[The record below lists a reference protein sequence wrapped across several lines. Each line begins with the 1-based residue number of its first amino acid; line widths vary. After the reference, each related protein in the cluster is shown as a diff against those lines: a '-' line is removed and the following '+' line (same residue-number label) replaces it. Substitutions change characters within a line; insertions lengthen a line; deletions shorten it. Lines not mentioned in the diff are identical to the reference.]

1 MGDLLK
7 LLSTLIFSA
16 FALSAFAQEDMMTRH
31 LGLCEGR
38 ADCRIN
44 IIPQKQS
51 DLTGTCSGKLIE
63 LYQCDVNYERIQKSA
78 PKLKINCTDLE
89 GKVALDQ
96 TVATD
101 ALSYNVTAITSG
113 FTGEES
119 LIIDPNSYT
128 LFSNMNLIILLTK
141 TADGTTGE
149 MMMNIKDESQ
159 KFTDVSCR

>member
-7 LLSTLIFSA
+7 HLFTFIFSA
-16 FALSAFAQEDMMTRH
+16 FALSAFAQEDLITRH
-31 LGLCEGR
+31 VGLCEGR

-44 IIPQKQS
+44 IIPQKQI
-51 DLTGTCSGKLIE
+51 DLTGTCSGKLME
-63 LYQCDVNYERIQKSA
+63 LYQCDIGFERIQKSA

-96 TVATD
+96 TIATD

-128 LFSNMNLIILLTK
+128 LFSNMNLIVLLTK
-141 TADGTTGE
+141 TPEGMTGE

-159 KFTDVSCR
+159 KFTDVICR